1 VKIGLSLL
9 CENPKRR
16 TGLTSLFSSFV
27 THALELDPDV
37 SFVLFCAE
45 GQSLG
50 LDSDRVEEDSRFAG
64 NDRMGRRLLAEHF
77 EIGPAARK
85 AGCDVLITTGLVPVR
100 AELPVVMQLFTLHHL
115 TATNQMSPLR
125 SKYRKWATRHGMR
138 KAALIIT
145 NTQFACRQI
154 LSVNPEVAGKLLQ
167 SYEGIDHRRF
177 FPADRAT
184 GPELDKLKEKFGIP
198 DQYFFWCS
206 NFYPYKQAELL
217 MEAWCD
223 LPEAMRTQAPLV
235 MVGGGGWGD
244 SKAETLAIAQRRGAA
259 DTVKML
265 DWVSDDNIPG
275 LFRHASVFVH
285 PSREE
290 TFGRSVLEAMASG
303 VPCVVQDIPVMPEV
317 TGGHAISIQYADRAA
332 ASNALRH
339 AMTDVAWRQSV
350 IKAGVQQAGSFSFRR
365 LSAER
370 LRAIYLAV
378 GKEPPAACLEFPL
391 TYGDSIPGPEAK
403 NK

>member
-1 VKIGLSLL
+1 MKIGLSLL

-16 TGLTSLFSSFV
+16 TGLTSLFLSFV
-27 THALELDPDV
+27 THALELAPDL
-37 SFVLFCAE
+37 SFLIFCAE

-50 LDSDRVEEDSRFAG
+50 LDSDRVQEDSRFAG
-64 NDRMGRRLLAEHF
+64 NDRMGLRLLAEHF
-77 EIGPAARK
+77 KIGPAACK
-85 AGCDVLITTGLVPVR
+85 AGCDVLITTGLTPLR
-100 AELPVVMQLFTLHHL
+100 AGLPVVMQLFTLHHL
-115 TATNQMSPLR
+115 TRTNRMSPLR
-125 SKYRKWATRHGMR
+125 SMYRKWATLHGMR

-154 LSVNPEVAGKLLQ
+154 LSVNPGVAGKLLQ
-167 SYEGIDHRRF
+167 SYEGIDHSRF
-177 FPADRAT
+177 FPADPAS
-184 GPELDKLKEKFGIP
+184 GPELESLKEKFGIP
-198 DQYFFWCS
+198 EKYFFWCS

-244 SKAETLAIAQRRGAA
+244 SKEETLAIAQRRGAA

-265 DWVSDDNIPG
+265 DWVSDSDVPV

-317 TGGHAISIQYADRAA
+317 TGGHAISIQYSDRAA
-332 ASNALRH
+332 ASAALKH
-339 AMTDVAWRQSV
+339 AMTDVDWRQGV
-350 IKAGVQQAGSFSFRR
+350 IKAGLQKAGSFSFRR

-370 LRAIYLAV
+370 LRAIYLAA
-378 GKEPPAACLEFPL
+378 GKEPPPACLEFPL
-391 TYGDSIPGPEAK
+391 TYGESIPVPGLAK
-403 NK
+403 H